1 MLRLL
6 EAFLESVPQLLL
18 QLYIV
23 LDRQECSLVQSE
35 PSFLSIHDFTSTS
48 LTLLSFAVLGMSFS
62 FVNAA
67 WALVDYRQCLRRS
80 LPDVKETPC
89 GLPTAIYLFYKLFT
103 ITSRVLGYALL
114 LIFSIYS
121 TVGLTIVWLLGTIWT
136 HRLHTDFCSSQS
148 LEFLYR
154 AVVGVVLTFTFFNVK
169 GQGTKDAMI
178 TYYFLHSLVNVLSLL
193 LLAIVRPE
201 LLTVTVLLC
210 ISVLM
215 AACSVLGLGCLI
227 LHYLLLHPTEA
238 WREADE
244 VDGLGIKA
252 ESKMRLKDFLYP

>member
-1 MLRLL
+1 
-6 EAFLESVPQLLL
+6 
-18 QLYIV
+18 
-23 LDRQECSLVQSE
+23 
-35 PSFLSIHDFTSTS
+35 
-48 LTLLSFAVLGMSFS
+48 MSFS